1 MRKSLKWLGA
11 IVCILVLL
19 VVLTVVC
26 LVTFVNPNRF
36 KPLIA
41 EQVMKY
47 TGRQLTIEGDLSWS
61 LIPYLGVK
69 TGHVL
74 LSNPAGFEQKI
85 FAEVQHAT
93 FGVKLLPLF
102 DKRIESS
109 GILLDGLKLNLIK
122 DANGKNN
129 WQFQQPLV
137 NTSQPLMADRSRSNQ
152 MRRMRAGLAI
162 EGVEVT
168 NAEINWTDKQKNQFL
183 TIEKL
188 NLQAKDISLLKPFSI
203 SSDFNFTNKNPDLS
217 GHVKMTSDTS
227 FNVEQQ
233 IFSLRNLV
241 LDEQLQ
247 QGTKKYN
254 WQVKGDVIADLQQQ
268 TVQWT
273 NFQGQLG
280 NLNLTGK
287 ISIVNLTTT
296 PHVAG
301 HFQIQPCDL
310 KEVLKS
316 MGQDMAN
323 VQTLKNM
330 SGIIDFTAA
339 ANVLDVQ
346 GKFKID
352 TVEAKQVKLSNVMIP
367 MHYQI
372 GVLEL
377 APITADFYQG
387 SLQSTVKV
395 NLTGAV
401 PQIAMDSKFTN
412 VHMEPLLEDLGG
424 SNHKLK
430 LQGVGNIALQTT
442 TLGNSADALMKNLN
456 GTGQVTFN
464 QGVLQGIDIGFLI
477 DSAYSVLK
485 QQALTTPNTKKTLF
499 DSLTGNLVFR
509 DGVMVNDDLVL
520 TAPRFKTNGKGSID
534 LVNQKIDFHLQTVLS
549 QATVEQKNNWGNLY
563 GLPIPINIA
572 GNLKDPVIRL
582 DTGALVKVVADQQ
595 IKKIESK
602 VQDQLKD
609 KVQGKASEMLKS
621 LLGR

>member
-11 IVCILVLL
+11 IVSILVLL
-19 VVLTVVC
+19 VILTAVC

-61 LIPYLGVK
+61 LFPYLGVK

-74 LSNPAGFEQKI
+74 LSNPTGFEQKI
-85 FAEVQHAT
+85 FAEMQHAT
-93 FGVKLLPLF
+93 FGVKLFPLF
-102 DKRIESS
+102 HKRIESS

-122 DANGKNN
+122 EANGKNN
-129 WQFQQPLV
+129 WQFQQSLA
-137 NTSQPLMADRSRSNQ
+137 NTAQPVVGRSDQNP
-152 MRRMRAGLAI
+152 MRRLSAGLAI
-162 EGVEVT
+162 EGIEVT
-168 NAEINWTDKQKNQFL
+168 NAEVNWTDKQKNQFL

-188 NLQAKDISLLKPFSI
+188 NLQAKDISFLKPFSI
-203 SSDFNFTNKNPDLS
+203 SSDFNFISKNPALS
-217 GHVKMTSDTS
+217 GHVKMTSEISLSVD
-227 FNVEQQ
+227 QQ
-233 IFSLRNLV
+233 IYSFRNLV
-241 LDEQLQ
+241 VDEQLQ

-254 WQVKGDVIADLQQQ
+254 WQVTGDVIADLQQQ
-268 TVQWT
+268 TLQWT
-273 NFQGQLG
+273 NFHGQLG
-280 NLNLTGK
+280 GLNLTGK

-296 PHVAG
+296 PHAAG

-310 KEVLKS
+310 KEVLQS
-316 MGQDMAN
+316 SGQDMTN

-330 SGIIDFTAA
+330 SGDIDFTAA
-339 ANVLDVQ
+339 ANTVDVK

-352 TVEAKQVKLSNVMIP
+352 TVEAKQVKLTNVMVP

-395 NLTGAV
+395 NLTGVV
-401 PQIAMDSKFTN
+401 PQIAMDSKLTS
-412 VHMEPLLEDLGG
+412 VHIEPLLQDLGG
-424 SNHKLK
+424 NNQKLK
-430 LQGVGNIALQTT
+430 LQGVGDIALQVTT
-442 TLGNSADALMKNLN
+442 VGSSSDAIVKNLN
-456 GTGQVTFN
+456 GTGQVNFN
-464 QGVLQGIDIGFLI
+464 QGVLQGMDIGYLI

-485 QQALTTPNTKKTLF
+485 QKALTTTNTKQTQF

-520 TAPRFKTNGKGSID
+520 NSPRFKTDGKGSID
-534 LVNQKIDFHLQTVLS
+534 LVNQKIDYHLQTVLS
-549 QATVEQKNNWGNLY
+549 QATTDQKNDWGNLY

-572 GNLKDPVIRL
+572 GYLKDPAIRL
-582 DTGALVKVVADQQ
+582 DTGVLVKAVADQQ
-595 IKKIESK
+595 VKKIEAK

-609 KVQGKASEMLKS
+609 KVQGKAGQMLQS